1 MADAVNKEAE
11 GRLTL
16 LGLHVSPFALRVR
29 MALDLKGLSYE
40 YVEQDL
46 FHKSDLLLTSNP
58 VHKKVPVLIHN
69 GKPICES
76 LVVLEYLEEVW
87 PGPPGTGTGAAI
99 LPADPYGRAVARF
112 WAAYIDGKL
121 FPAWVDVM
129 KAATE
134 EERAEKVKETHAA
147 VLNLEKAFAEI
158 TSSNGG
164 RNDGAAAGFFGGD
177 SVGYLDLA
185 LGCSL
190 PWFGALR
197 AMFGVEVIDV
207 AQAPLL
213 AAWAERFAETAV
225 AKEVLPEPDQA
236 VAYAKKIQ
244 AYWASAASAKK

>member
-1 MADAVNKEAE
+1 MADAGNNEQ
-11 GRLTL
+11 GLRL
-16 LGLHVSPFALRVR
+16 LGLHVSPFALRAR
-29 MALDLKGLSYE
+29 MALSLKGLSYE
-40 YVEQDL
+40 YIEQDL
-46 FHKSDLLLTSNP
+46 FHKSELLLASNP
-58 VHKKVPVLIHN
+58 VHNKVPVLIHN

-76 LVVLEYLEEVW
+76 LVVVEYVDEVW
-87 PGPPGTGTGAAI
+87 PGTAI

-121 FPAWVDVM
+121 FPAYAGVM

-134 EERAEKVKETHAA
+134 DERTEKVRETHAA
-147 VLNLEKAFAEI
+147 VLKLEKAFAEI
-158 TSSNGG
+158 SSSGN
-164 RNDGAAAGFFGGD
+164 GAAPFFGGD

-197 AMFGVEVIDV
+197 AMFGVEVID
-207 AQAPLL
+207 AARAPLL

-225 AKEVLPEPDQA
+225 AMEVLPEPDQA

-244 AYWASAASAKK
+244 AYRAASAKK

>member
-1 MADAVNKEAE
+1 MADAGNEAE
-11 GRLTL
+11 GLTL

-29 MALDLKGLSYE
+29 MALSLKGLSYE
-40 YVEQDL
+40 YIEQDL
-46 FHKSDLLLTSNP
+46 FHKGELLLSSNP
-58 VHKKVPVLIHN
+58 VHKKVPVLIHH

-76 LVVLEYLEEVW
+76 LAVVEYVDEVW
-87 PGPPGTGTGAAI
+87 PGAAATI
-99 LPADPYGRAVARF
+99 LPADPHGRATARF

-121 FPAWVDVM
+121 FPAWTGIM

-134 EERAEKVKETHAA
+134 EARAEKLRETHAA

-158 TSSNGG
+158 SSSSS
-164 RNDGAAAGFFGGD
+164 NDGAAFFGGD

-197 AMFGVEVIDV
+197 AMLGVEIIDA

-213 AAWAERFAETAV
+213 VAWAERFGETPV
-225 AKEVLPEPDQA
+225 AKEVLPQPDEA

-244 AYWASAASAKK
+244 AYWASAKN